1 MFPIPE
7 SFVRK
12 QDAVHGAPGHAWL
25 ARLPAIL
32 AACARRWGLTLGPP
46 LPNLT
51 WHYVAA
57 AVRADGTPVVVKACS
72 PTGEF
77 ARQVAALRLC
87 AGHGAARLLAQAPEH
102 EVMVLERLL
111 PGTPLT
117 GVADDEAATTI
128 AIGVMRDY
136 WRPVPPDHPFP
147 SVADWA
153 DDFDRLRRHLG
164 GPGGPGDP
172 RLAALVAEARHLLG
186 ELLASGA
193 PPVVLHG
200 DLHHGNIL
208 SAGPRGWLAIDP
220 KGLVG
225 EPACEA
231 GGSLLWNNLPG
242 AAAGQGNASTLARRV
257 AQLAAALGVERERV
271 RRWGLVQ
278 GVLAGTWSV
287 GKGGRVEE
295 WAIAHAERLAALANS
310 D

>member
-1 MFPIPE
+1 MFPAPE
-7 SFVRK
+7 PFARK
-12 QDAVHGAPGHAWL
+12 QVRVHGAAGHAWL
-25 ARLPAIL
+25 ARLPATL
-32 AACARRWGLTLGPP
+32 AACARRWDLTLGPP
-46 LPNLT
+46 LPDLT

-72 PTGEF
+72 PTGEL

-87 AGHGAARLLAQAPEH
+87 AGRGVARLLAEAPEH
-102 EVMVLERLL
+102 EVMLLERLL

-117 GVADDEAATTI
+117 GVADDEAATPI

-136 WRPVPPDHPFP
+136 WRPVPLEHPFP

-164 GPGGPGDP
+164 SPGDP
-172 RLAALVAEARHLLG
+172 RLAALVEEARHLLG
-186 ELLASGA
+186 ELLASAA

-200 DLHHGNIL
+200 DFHHGNIL
-208 SAGPRGWLAIDP
+208 SAGQRGWLAIDP

-231 GGSLLWNNLPG
+231 GGSLLWNNLPD
-242 AAAGQGNASTLARRV
+242 AAAGPGGACILARRV
-257 AQLAAALGVERERV
+257 AQMAIALGIERERV
-271 RRWGLVQ
+271 RRWGFVQ

-287 GKGGRVEE
+287 GKGGRVGA
-295 WAIAHAERLAALANS
+295 WAIAHAERLAALA
-310 D
+310 DPG